1 MRCSATFLFMWELT
15 WDVVLLLIA
24 LSLVIVATVWV
35 VWVATRQRSK
45 IIITV
50 AKVVAISFVGVVALV
65 CCVIAYYT
73 WLIF

>member
-1 MRCSATFLFMWELT
+1 MWELT
-15 WDVVLLLIA
+15 WDVVLLFTA

-35 VWVATRQRSK
+35 VWVATRKRSK

-50 AKVVAISFVGVVALV
+50 AKVVAISFVGFGGLV
-65 CCVIAYYT
+65 CCVIAYYL

>member
-1 MRCSATFLFMWELT
+1 MVCYISFMWELT
-15 WDVVLLLIA
+15 WDVVLLFIA

-35 VWVATRQRSK
+35 VWVATRKRSK

-50 AKVVAISFVGVVALV
+50 AKVVAISFVGFVGLV

>member
-1 MRCSATFLFMWELT
+1 MVCYISFMWELT
-15 WDVVLLLIA
+15 WDVVLLFTA

-35 VWVATRQRSK
+35 VWVATRKRSK

-50 AKVVAISFVGVVALV
+50 AKVVAISFVGFVGLV

>member
-1 MRCSATFLFMWELT
+1 MVCYISFMWELT
-15 WDVVLLLIA
+15 WDVVLLFIA

-35 VWVATRQRSK
+35 VWVATRKRSK

-50 AKVVAISFVGVVALV
+50 AKVVAISLVGFVGLV

>member
-1 MRCSATFLFMWELT
+1 MWELT
-15 WDVVLLLIA
+15 WDVVLLFIA

-35 VWVATRQRSK
+35 VRVATRKRSK

-50 AKVVAISFVGVVALV
+50 GKVVAISFVGFV

>member
-1 MRCSATFLFMWELT
+1 M
-15 WDVVLLLIA
+15 
-24 LSLVIVATVWV
+24 V
-35 VWVATRQRSK
+35 VWVATRKRSK

-50 AKVVAISFVGVVALV
+50 AKVVAISFVGFVGLV